1 MTSNEKS
8 LPASRSFSARK
19 ITYAGALLA
28 LSVILPQV
36 IHFTGIPDAGKVLLP
51 MHIPVLLA
59 GFLLGPVYGLIIGGL
74 APLLSFL
81 VSGMPAAARLPFMI
95 VELAVYGLVAGLLYL
110 TFGLVRVRFGT
121 VITLI
126 GAMLAGRAFYGIA
139 LIVAASLFGIQA
151 GGPEAVI
158 AATVSGVIGIAIQLL
173 VIPPIIYALKKGGQL
188 DAIHGRRFTP
198 APVADKVDPT

>member
-1 MTSNEKS
+1 MTSNENT
-8 LPASRSFSARK
+8 LPARRIVSARK

-28 LSVILPQV
+28 LSVILPQIV
-36 IHFTGIPDAGKVLLP
+36 HFTGIPESGKVLLP

-74 APLLSFL
+74 APLLSFF
-81 VSGMPAAARLPFMI
+81 VSGMPAVARLPFMI

-126 GAMLAGRAFYGIA
+126 GAMLAGRIFFGLA

-151 GGPEAVI
+151 GGPEAVL
-158 AATVSGVIGIAIQLL
+158 AASVSGVIGIVIQILL
-173 VIPPIIYALKKGGQL
+173 IPPIIYALKKGGQL

-198 APVADKVDPT
+198 ASVASKVDPT